1 MTAELSYHKGRIPNY
16 DEISKMEGKL
26 MMITLLGCNNKPVA
40 INSDHI
46 IDINENPLHEGEILI
61 NLINGTS
68 VPIPHMSIEE
78 VVAKI
83 NVTTNIDKLGQMT
96 TAICDKISHL
106 EDSMAAGL
114 RYVGKSCH

>member
-1 MTAELSYHKGRIPNY
+1 
-16 DEISKMEGKL
+16 
-26 MMITLLGCNNKPVA
+26 MMITLLGTNNRPVA

-46 IDINENPLHEGEILI
+46 INISENPLHEGEILI

-83 NVTTNIDKLGQMT
+83 NVTTNVSDIGKCFDALCQR
-96 TAICDKISHL
+96 IQHL
-106 EDSMAAGL
+106 EDAMAAGL
-114 RYVGKSCH
+114 QYVGKSCH